1 MEELI
6 NALTHGIGIIFS
18 IVGTCMMMSRAA
30 MRHDATAIIACAVFC
45 VSIITLYTGSTL
57 YHSFVFVL
65 RRVSFIFGVLDHS
78 FIYILIAGT
87 YTPFMLIPLR
97 DVRGSSYVLIAEW
110 ALAGLGIYLCIYA
123 PGLRSARIATIVK
136 NVELALYAAMHID
149 WSDGVLRP
157 LTILEAGMY

>member
-110 ALAGLGIYLCIYA
+110 ALLDLASTCASMRQDCGR
-123 PGLRSARIATIVK
+123 PGLRRSSRT
-136 NVELALYAAMHID
+136 LSLHCTQQCT
-149 WSDGVLRP
+149 
-157 LTILEAGMY
+157 LTGQTAYLGL